1 MTARAYRT
9 LGDLRSEL
17 RSLLGF
23 GASGAASGAN
33 QTLIDSHLRNAQTL
47 LYNAH
52 DWAHLRKYETLS
64 LGSAQYLIDFPTTA
78 NPDRVS
84 ALSVYRGGVWSKP
97 LDKGI
102 SPQLYT
108 YQNNPSWPQ
117 RWEPYEQIQIWPLS
131 DQAYSIRCFFIN
143 ALLRF
148 TQDGDRATID
158 DTLIMLIALW
168 TTKAHY
174 RQPDAAIHQKNGEAL
189 LTKLKSKS
197 WGQSKFNPNDF
208 TNDTPM
214 VRPVVV

>member
-1 MTARAYRT
+1 MARQYRT

-17 RSLLGF
+17 RACLGF
-23 GASGAASGAN
+23 ASSGAAAGPN
-33 QTLIDSHLRNAQTL
+33 QTLIDSHLRTAQNMI
-47 LYNAH
+47 YNAH

-64 LGSAQYLIDFPTTA
+64 LGSAQYLLDYPATA
-78 NPDRVS
+78 NQDRVK

-108 YQNNPSWPQ
+108 YQDNPSWPQ

-131 DQAYSIRCFFIN
+131 DQAYSIRCFFIR
-143 ALLRF
+143 ALSAF
-148 TQDGDRATID
+148 TSDSDRATVD
-158 DTLIMLIALW
+158 DEDILLIAKW

-174 RQPDAAIHQKNGEAL
+174 RQPDMPIYKEMGEAL
-189 LTKLKSKS
+189 LNRLKARS
-197 WGQSKFNPNDF
+197 WGQSTFHPNDY